1 MFLRR
6 WNNAPRN
13 EYRKRSINL
22 FMLAF
27 IKSNYKVGDTLEIT
41 CSDGVVKGE
50 MEYVNDRM
58 IVIRQPNGQIYGI
71 AASDVH
77 SFRAECPV
85 PIVPPATS
93 TTQLPV
99 YDDSDNELKDT
110 SALPEGAGDGQTDN
124 GNQLGLTSVMEP
136 KVVGHIDLDKL
147 QRIDPRFGRRK
158 YFKRE
163 ENYSASEQK
172 DHYSYNTEADD
183 DDRFDEEPRRDYVG
197 AKGRIT
203 YYHPEKRYGFIRDFS
218 SDKDLY
224 FYIQQVVDTAL
235 YENLRKG
242 LKVVYSIGR
251 NAQGL
256 VAYSL
261 HLPHKVS
268 DVIFLAEDQMDNG
281 RYQFARELLMHVLE
295 VDPDNAGAKD
305 LLHTIEEQAPANAP
319 RTGGHTATGEQYNP
333 CVYYSQAKKAYL
345 AKDYALAEELYGKA
359 IEAGEKVESCVKD
372 LVTLY
377 VSNFKQAAE
386 EDKPTMC
393 DKAVKFLE
401 DHRHLLAD
409 TLTTKQFLA
418 LNYYLPLLDFDSFI
432 QVVDDILQ
440 DPQVADV
447 VSRKV
452 FYLWQKGIALNKMGR
467 TEEALAV
474 AEEGLKLAP
483 HSRQLTNLQSQILN
497 PQAETPLQDDET
509 PADEGTDVENP
520 ANADDALFNE

>member
-1 MFLRR
+1 M
-6 WNNAPRN
+6 
-13 EYRKRSINL
+13 
-22 FMLAF
+22 
-27 IKSNYKVGDTLEIT
+27 
-41 CSDGVVKGE
+41 
-50 MEYVNDRM
+50 
-58 IVIRQPNGQIYGI
+58 
-71 AASDVH
+71 
-77 SFRAECPV
+77 
-85 PIVPPATS
+85 
-93 TTQLPV
+93 
-99 YDDSDNELKDT
+99 
-110 SALPEGAGDGQTDN
+110 
-124 GNQLGLTSVMEP
+124 
-136 KVVGHIDLDKL
+136 
-147 QRIDPRFGRRK
+147 
-158 YFKRE
+158 
-163 ENYSASEQK
+163 
-172 DHYSYNTEADD
+172 
-183 DDRFDEEPRRDYVG
+183 
-197 AKGRIT
+197 
-203 YYHPEKRYGFIRDFS
+203 
-218 SDKDLY
+218 
-224 FYIQQVVDTAL
+224 
-235 YENLRKG
+235 
-242 LKVVYSIGR
+242 
-251 NAQGL
+251 
-256 VAYSL
+256 
-261 HLPHKVS
+261 
-268 DVIFLAEDQMDNG
+268 
-281 RYQFARELLMHVLE
+281 
-295 VDPDNAGAKD
+295 
-305 LLHTIEEQAPANAP
+305 
-319 RTGGHTATGEQYNP
+319 
-333 CVYYSQAKKAYL
+333 
-345 AKDYALAEELYGKA
+345 YGKA

-386 EDKPTMC
+386 EDKPTMR